1 MPEMLRQSLKA
12 LPFTFFDV
20 ETTGLSPAHG
30 HRVCELALL
39 RVDHTGIEQRFEMLI
54 DPQCPMDPGAFAV
67 NQISPDLLAGAPTFA
82 DVVETVEQIIQG
94 SVLVAHNAPFDMAF
108 LENEMLRLQRSPP
121 RNFVID
127 TLRLSRRLMSR
138 SSYSLRALASDLQ
151 LDSIPS
157 HRAMQDVL
165 ALQELFSYLRHR
177 LNDQDIDTLGDVL
190 RFQRGLAPGQT
201 EPTPPPLIGRALR
214 EGLLLRIIY
223 RSKSK
228 QEATE
233 RIIQPR
239 ELIYQKQG
247 LYMLAYCH
255 LRQDQ
260 RLFALS
266 KIELME
272 LAE

>member
-1 MPEMLRQSLKA
+1 MPEILGQPLNA
-12 LPFTFFDV
+12 LPLTFFDV

-30 HRVCELALL
+30 HRVCEVALL
-39 RVDHTGIEQRFEMLI
+39 RVDCNGIEQRLDMLI

-82 DVVETVEQIIQG
+82 EVADTIEHIIQG
-94 SVLVAHNAPFDMAF
+94 SVLIAHNAPFDMAF
-108 LENEMLRLQRSPP
+108 LENEMLRLQRPP
-121 RNFVID
+121 PQNFVID

-165 ALQELFSYLRHR
+165 ALQELFYYLRHR
-177 LNDQDIDTLGDVL
+177 LTDQDIDTLGDVL
-190 RFQRGLAPGQT
+190 RLQRGLAPGQS
-201 EPTPPPLIGRALR
+201 EPIPPPLIGRALR
-214 EGLLLRIIY
+214 EKLLLRIIY

-228 QEATE
+228 QDATE
-233 RIIQPR
+233 RIVQPR

-247 LYMLAYCH
+247 LYMLAYCY
-255 LRQDQ
+255 LRRDH